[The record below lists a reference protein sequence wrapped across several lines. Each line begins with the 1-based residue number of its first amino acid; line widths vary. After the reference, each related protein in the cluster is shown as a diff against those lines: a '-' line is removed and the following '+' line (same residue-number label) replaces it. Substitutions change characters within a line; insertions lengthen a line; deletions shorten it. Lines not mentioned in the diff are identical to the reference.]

1 MKNLVILF
9 AGMVDGNHLL
19 ENVFDGKCAFDLS
32 LEWALSRENSV
43 KTVVLLNSTGESEK
57 IIERIGANPEK
68 DRVALVKKDSWSTAV
83 LIEQIAL
90 SCEQYKADY
99 ALFSWADCPFLSS
112 KLTDQLINTHE
123 EYKAEYTFADGYPYG
138 LTPEVIDKGAARII
152 AELAGNNEKY
162 TAELS
167 CRRDAV
173 FSVMSGDIN
182 SFEIETI
189 LSPKDYRL
197 YRFEFEASSKAGLML
212 CKNVFDAAKAKKIT
226 ATSGLDP
233 VEFSDL
239 ASKTCGAL
247 KTLPHYYNI
256 QISPSYNT
264 KSLYNPYDKLFA
276 GKKLPG
282 KKLPQMKLDQF
293 RKLVKKISDFSETAV
308 VSLSCFGEALLNP
321 DFLSMAKEVLSYPG
335 LSLLVEGDGLLI
347 TEEIANPLSE
357 YSNRVYWIIQ
367 LDAANSQM
375 YEKINGLGADE
386 FSRAVAS
393 VSLLHKYF
401 KGNVYPQFTR
411 MKENEEQLEAF
422 YRFWKEKEN
431 PSGGQLIIQKYDS
444 LAGLLPEQ
452 KPADLSPLE
461 RNECWHIRRDMV
473 ILSDGSVPVCRA
485 RADEN
490 LGNAFTEELPEIWAK
505 LDKEVEAHIARNYC
519 KKCGGCDEYYT
530 FNF

>member
-32 LEWALSRENSV
+32 LEWALSQKNSV

-57 IIERIGANPEK
+57 IIERIDANSQKAQIAAVTK
-68 DRVALVKKDSWSTAV
+68 DAWTAAV
-83 LIEQIAL
+83 LIEQIAVL
-90 SCEQYKADY
+90 CEEYKADY

-112 KLTDQLINTHE
+112 KLTDELVKTHE

-138 LTPEVIDKGAARII
+138 LAPEVIDKGAARII
-152 AELAGNNEKY
+152 GELAGNNEKY
-162 TAELS
+162 TATGL

-197 YRFEFEASSKAGLML
+197 FRFEFEASSNAGLML
-212 CKNVFDAAKAKKIT
+212 CKNVFDAAKAKNIT
-226 ATSGLDP
+226 ADSNLDP

-239 ASKTCGAL
+239 ASKTVGAL

-276 GKKLPG
+276 GKT
-282 KKLPQMKLDQF
+282 LPQMKLEDF
-293 RKLVKKISDFSETAV
+293 KNLVKKISDFSETAV

-321 DFLSMAKEVLSYPG
+321 DFLNMAKEVLSYPG

-347 TEEIANPLSE
+347 TEEIARELSE
-357 YSNRVYWIIQ
+357 YSNRVYWIIC
-367 LDAANSQM
+367 LDAANSEM
-375 YEKINGLGADE
+375 YQKINGLGADE

-431 PSGGQLIIQKYDS
+431 PSGGQLIIQKYDN

-485 RADEN
+485 RADEI

-519 KKCGGCDEYYT
+519 KKCGGCDEY
-530 FNF
+530 

>member
-9 AGMVDGNHLL
+9 AGMVDGMHLL

-32 LEWALSRENSV
+32 LEWALSQKNSV
-43 KTVVLLNSTGESEK
+43 KTVVLLNSTEASEK
-57 IIERIGANPEK
+57 IIERINANSGKAQVATVTK
-68 DRVALVKKDSWSTAV
+68 DAWSSAV
-83 LIEQIAL
+83 LIEQIAVL
-90 SCEQYKADY
+90 CAEYKADY

-112 KLTDQLINTHE
+112 KLTGELKKTHE

-138 LTPEVIDKGAARII
+138 LTPELIDRGVAQILS
-152 AELAGNNEKY
+152 ELAKNNENNLL
-162 TAELS
+162 AGR
-167 CRRDAV
+167 CPRDAV

-189 LSPKDYRL
+189 LAPKDYRMF
-197 YRFEFEASSKAGLML
+197 RFEFESSSKAGLLL

-226 ATSGLDP
+226 ADSNLDP
-233 VEFSDL
+233 VEFSDM

-247 KTLPHYYNI
+247 KTVPHYYNI
-256 QISPSYNT
+256 QISPLYNT

-276 GKKLPG
+276 GKT
-282 KKLPQMKLDQF
+282 LPQMKLEDF
-293 RKLVKKISDFSETAV
+293 KKLVKKISGFSENAV

-321 DFLSMAKEVLSYPG
+321 AFLDMAKEVLSYPE
-335 LSLLVEGDGLLI
+335 LSLLVEGDGLLM
-347 TEEIANPLSE
+347 TEEIAKALSDNSE
-357 YSNRVYWIIQ
+357 RVYWIIQ

-375 YEKINGLGADE
+375 YQKINGLGATE
-386 FSRAVAS
+386 FSKAVSS
-393 VSLLHKYF
+393 VGLLQKYF

-411 MKENEEQLEAF
+411 MNQNEEQLEAF

-431 PSGGQLIIQKYDS
+431 PSGGQLIIQKYDN
-444 LAGLLPEQ
+444 LAGLLPQQ

-485 RADEN
+485 RADEI
-490 LGNAFTEELPEIWAK
+490 LGNAFTDELPAIWAK
-505 LDKEVEAHIARNYC
+505 LDKEVEAHIAKNYC